1 MMKRNNIYKFH
12 PLPLLTKRNER
23 FLLLLFLVV
32 VVLILV
38 ISRRSLSLIPPSS
51 PPPHNLFASSPLH
64 LCPDAPFSSYYS
76 FAVFTI
82 TTTTLPLTPIPIQTR
97 KTDCSL
103 TRRTDTHFSIFI
115 FYNAVF
121 WPLSLSLG
129 WGYLSRSSRSFVRLA
144 VCSLWCDVLM
154 ILRVWYFHSVMHVW
168 GGGVW
173 EEKRISRGVGVGES
187 ESENEFTDIDG
198 VRVYLFIYS
207 CGTVGHKR
215 GVLVFE
221 WTVKF

>member
-129 WGYLSRSSRSFVRLA
+129 WGCLSRSSRSFVCLA
-144 VCSLWCDVLM
+144 VWSLWCDVLM

-168 GGGVW
+168 GGGF
-173 EEKRISRGVGVGES
+173 EKRREFRGGWGLAKVKAKMNSQISMVYAC
-187 ESENEFTDIDG
+187 I
-198 VRVYLFIYS
+198 YLFIH
-207 CGTVGHKR
+207 VGR
-215 GVLVFE
+215 WDTNGE
-221 WTVKF
+221 Y